1 MQFSILQWNIWYKE
15 DIHHIAQFLK
25 EHPADVVCLQELM
38 RNSPLQKVVDTTEFI
53 AEELSFKYH
62 RQEMDVLI
70 KTKKDWKQANAIF
83 SRFPFIT
90 KTSGWINE
98 ATGTQHFDDQDRAY
112 VEATL
117 DINDTEVSIGTTHMS
132 YTDFV
137 KSTPRKEHEAKK
149 LVKFLKK
156 HKSKF
161 LFTGDLNAPPESKTM
176 ELITSV
182 LNDIGPKE
190 NTWTT
195 KPFSYNGFETNEL
208 NWRLDYILA
217 TPDVRVISAE
227 VLKTDYSDHL
237 PILATVE
244 V

>member
-15 DIHHIAQFLK
+15 DIHHIVAFLK
-25 EHPADVVCLQELM
+25 EHPADVICLQELM
-38 RNSPLQKVVDTTEFI
+38 RNSPLQSVVDTSEFI
-53 AEELSFKYH
+53 ADTLGYQYH

-70 KTKKDWKQANAIF
+70 ETKKDWKQANAIF
-83 SRFPFIT
+83 SRFPFIS

-98 ATGTQHFDDQDRAY
+98 STGTHHFDDQDRAY
-112 VEATL
+112 VEATI
-117 DINDTEVSIGTTHMS
+117 DIKGTPVTIGTTHMS
-132 YTDFV
+132 YTDFLE
-137 KSTPRKEHEAKK
+137 STPRKEQEATN
-149 LVKFLKK
+149 LVEFLKK
-156 HKSKF
+156 HKDKF
-161 LFTGDLNAPPESKTM
+161 LFTGDLNAPPESKIM
-176 ELITSV
+176 ERITSV
-182 LNDIGPKE
+182 LRDISPDG

-217 TPDVRVISAE
+217 TPDVRVVSAE
-227 VLKTDYSDHL
+227 VLKTEYSDHL